1 MSDFLLKL
9 FKNFI
14 LKVLSYESG
23 RNPCLRHE
31 KCINLYGSYKCEPG
45 LIECDQG
52 YIRTSDGKH
61 CTGIKFIFKTLSL
74 EILHIYNDQTLRPGR
89 MRHGISHV
97 WSKWKMRKS

>member
-1 MSDFLLKL
+1 MNQETYYEVFRMLNFTERSDFLLKM
-9 FKNFI
+9 FENSS
-14 LKVLSYESG
+14 LKVLSYKSG

-61 CTGIKFIFKTLSL
+61 CTGIKLFLRGSSL
-74 EILHIYNDQTLRPGR
+74 EIFHI
-89 MRHGISHV
+89 
-97 WSKWKMRKS
+97 

>member
-1 MSDFLLKL
+1 MLTFNRNECVRFFAKL
-9 FKNFI
+9 IVNSI
-14 LKVLSYESG
+14 LQVISYESG

-61 CTGIKFIFKTLSL
+61 CTGIKKVFLR
-74 EILHIYNDQTLRPGR
+74 LH
-89 MRHGISHV
+89 H
-97 WSKWKMRKS
+97 